1 MKQNALKTSIAIG
14 LAVAAVLMLLASA
27 GFLLAAVYI
36 QSAALWGDAVAALVA
51 SGVSLLF
58 TGLFLWL
65 TLRMNR

>member
-1 MKQNALKTSIAIG
+1 
-14 LAVAAVLMLLASA
+14 MLLASA

-36 QSAALWGDAVAALVA
+36 RSAASWGDAVAALIT

-65 TLRMNR
+65 TLRVNR